1 MSSYAGEVFSFTM
14 ASEIHS
20 SPATSCWWRRGA
32 SIGSKML
39 AMIWRY
45 GVCSMGRVAAK
56 YLSSLEP
63 LSAWC
68 SSRAVAIWFGGNG
81 VSGGQSN
88 ISVVPAPSARLMR
101 RLTSRCAALASWA

>member
-1 MSSYAGEVFSFTM
+1 MSSFAGEVFSFTM

-20 SPATSCWWRRGA
+20 SPATSCWSRLDA
-32 SIGSKML
+32 SISSKML

-63 LSAWC
+63 LSVWC
-68 SSRAVAIWFGGNG
+68 RPRAVAIWFSGNG
-81 VSGGQSN
+81 ISGGQSN
-88 ISVVPAPSARLMR
+88 ITVVPAPSNNRLKLAARGR
-101 RLTSRCAALASWA
+101 PVAE